1 MMIST
6 KALLRDLS
14 MFEESMAYGGK
25 DTLAGMACEVAER
38 LYDLMELVAFLTGRD
53 ADEYLRDAKTTG
65 YPPLTSTTD
74 VRTTVLGDSAP
85 TNEIPK

>member
-1 MMIST
+1 MYST
-6 KALLRDLS
+6 GELVGVAQWLARQSLAEGLPTRAGTLSTTASRLRD
-14 MFEESMAYGGK
+14 F
-25 DTLAGMACEVAER
+25 AE
-38 LYDLMELVAFLTGRD
+38 LIAFLTGRD
-53 ADEYLRDAKTTG
+53 ADEYLQAAKNTG